1 MTGTAITNSVP
12 SGGALALPVNYAM
25 YMSWGFTPESVTA
38 GLLAAGVW
46 DWFGRIALPI
56 LAVVVVALMGDA
68 IWWMWLVSLAGVL
81 IVTIMVVVLV
91 KVLGSEEGAQK
102 FADWLDHM
110 GTWVFDRIH
119 RTKPDIVAA
128 VLQFRTDLNSI
139 VQTRA
144 IRLSAATV
152 FNHAA
157 MTMLFTVSVYAVGV
171 TTDQIPI
178 PWMILAFSLGRFLVM
193 IPVSPGGLGL
203 VDLGWLGLLTM
214 GWQTTNPGVPVDH
227 DLIAAGVLLFRGLS
241 LIPPIPIGMAS
252 WLFWRVNKSWRKDWR
267 IAMRG
272 KATS

>member
-1 MTGTAITNSVP
+1 
-12 SGGALALPVNYAM
+12 M

-56 LAVVVVALMGDA
+56 LAVVGVALLGDA
-68 IWWMWLVSLAGVL
+68 VWWMWLVSLAGVV
-81 IVTIMVVVLV
+81 IVTVMGVVLV
-91 KVLGSEEGAQK
+91 KVLGSEKGAQK
-102 FADWLDHM
+102 FADWLDRV

-119 RTKPDIVAA
+119 RTKPDIVAT

-139 VQTRA
+139 VRTRA
-144 IRLSAATV
+144 VRLTAATV

-157 MTMLFTVSVYAVGV
+157 MTILFTVSVYAVGV

-214 GWQTTNPGVPVDH
+214 GWQASNPGVPVDH

-241 LIPPIPIGMAS
+241 LLPPIPIGMAS
-252 WLFWRVNKSWRKDWR
+252 WLFWRVNKSWRKDWHV
-267 IAMRG
+267 AMRG
-272 KATS
+272 TATR